1 MRNNRAFQLPQ
12 AARLPRRAR
21 LPFPARGGARLI
33 IGALLLAACAPAAPS
48 SAPPSAAAVEA
59 KVLATVHLSPTPDAA
74 QAQATLLAQRAAA
87 ATPAPSPT
95 PTPTVYVG
103 VFLQGEAAQGGI
115 PLIDPT
121 LIGLPAQ
128 PPTPQPPD
136 CPSLPVDERLG
147 TAWLSDAVASGA
159 LGCPI
164 EVAIPFTG
172 VIQVFERGV
181 MYYQPGGAV
190 WAVAPGYIA
199 PGRYWTF
206 PRELPPVDPGSAGI
220 VPPAGL
226 RLPEGA
232 LASVYF
238 GVEGVR
244 DALGYARLPEEH
256 GSLIYQRFANGTVL
270 VDLASG
276 QAFILAG
283 GDTAYGPF

>member
-1 MRNNRAFQLPQ
+1 MMAAEYDSTRFNRPNSP
-12 AARLPRRAR
+12 AAVRRLA
-21 LPFPARGGARLI
+21 LALTLA
-33 IGALLLAACAPAAPS
+33 ALLAAACAPVPPDT
-48 SAPPSAAAVEA
+48 APPLPPAVEA
-59 KVLATVHLSPTPDAA
+59 KLLATVYLSPTPDAA
-74 QAQATLLAQRAAA
+74 QAQATLLAQRAAQ
-87 ATPAPSPT
+87 ATPAPT
-95 PTPTVYVG
+95 VTATPTVYVG
-103 VFLQGEAAQGGI
+103 VFLQGGAEQDGV

-128 PPTPQPPD
+128 PPTPQPPS
-136 CPSLPVDERLG
+136 CPELPVDARLG
-147 TAWLSDAVASGA
+147 TAWLSDPVASSA

-164 EVAIPFTG
+164 EVAIPFAG
-172 VIQVFERGV
+172 VVQVFERGV

-190 WAVAPGYIA
+190 WAVAPGYLA

-206 PRELPPVDPGSAGI
+206 PRELPPVDPAGVGI

-244 DALGYARLPEEH
+244 EALGFAQLEEQR
-256 GSLIYQRFANGTVL
+256 GDLIYQRFANGTVF
-270 VDLASG
+270 VDFVSG